1 MHKVF
6 PALVDPERCGTL
18 LSLAQKHLSSFIK
31 SEGVMRRMGINGSQ
45 VMSEYAF
52 LKYWKMPDAVKILVD
67 DALPSNI
74 RKQANE
80 VWLLHFPEGGQLD
93 QYQSSKALFNC
104 LSIPLNSGG
113 VFNVWDGKTPQS
125 IVNKAGD
132 GVLFS
137 LANSHGVPV
146 TMQADWYLCFLF
158 LNHLPETIFNES
170 NLKEVTDH
178 A

>member
-18 LSLAQKHLSSFIK
+18 MSLAQQHQSKFIK
-31 SEGVMRRMGINGSQ
+31 SEGVMRRMGIHGNE
-45 VMSEYAF
+45 VLSEYAL
-52 LKYWKMPDAVKILVD
+52 LKYWKMPDELKILVD
-67 DALPSNI
+67 DALPSDL
-74 RKQANE
+74 RVKANE
-80 VWLLHFPEGGQLD
+80 VWILHFPEGGRLD

-113 VFNVWDGKTPQS
+113 VFNAWEGEAPQP

-137 LANSHGVPV
+137 LANPHDVPV
-146 TMQADWYLCFLF
+146 TKQADWYLCFLF
-158 LNHLPETIFNES
+158 LNHLPESLFNES